1 MDAREYFESVR
12 DAARGMARCLARM
25 EAMRSREGLRG
36 GTLTARGGGCGDPMA
51 ATDARV
57 DAEREAERETAQ
69 LSSALADGRAVC
81 RGVRAAHPGLRWGD
95 ALELRY
101 CDDLS
106 VGEVA
111 AALGVSQRTAHR
123 DVLAALDYVDAV
135 GVAAA
140 RAGRG
145 MAS

>member
-57 DAEREAERETAQ
+57 DAEREAETARVHGPENGG
-69 LSSALADGRAVC
+69 SEKNGRH
-81 RGVRAAHPGLRWGD
+81 RKKSPGERQ
-95 ALELRY
+95 R
-101 CDDLS
+101 
-106 VGEVA
+106 VGGKSCATPTE
-111 AALGVSQRTAHR
+111 RTF
-123 DVLAALDYVDAV
+123 
-135 GVAAA
+135 
-140 RAGRG
+140 
-145 MAS
+145 